1 MRLANS
7 IIKPIVTEK
16 SVSKTADGWYTFKVT
31 MNASKGLIAKELK
44 ETYNVDVIDAKT
56 MILPGKVRRILKT
69 RKYKKTPSWKKMVVK
84 LKKGQKLDLFP
95 IE

>member
-16 SVSKTADGWYTFKVT
+16 SVAKTADGWYTFKVT

-44 ETYNVDVIDAKT
+44 ETYNVDVIDDDFT
-56 MILPGKVRRILKT
+56 G
-69 RKYKKTPSWKKMVVK
+69 
-84 LKKGQKLDLFP
+84 
-95 IE
+95 